1 MQSSVE
7 IFVGFWWYR
16 DQIPVDNA
24 HSRCTLSPWFLCTLS
39 QYRRGNVEGA
49 SGSGYRGGR
58 RCPGSVRIGIAGKG
72 WRREMLGMG
81 YLGDTKEA
89 LDTMRIKKN
98 RQFARIIQTAKQ
110 PADS

>member
-1 MQSSVE
+1 
-7 IFVGFWWYR
+7 
-16 DQIPVDNA
+16 
-24 HSRCTLSPWFLCTLS
+24 
-39 QYRRGNVEGA
+39 
-49 SGSGYRGGR
+49 
-58 RCPGSVRIGIAGKG
+58 
-72 WRREMLGMG
+72 MLGMG